1 MVSGVQPATPLYEVG
16 RAGCLIALKESVHI
30 PSPSLTYMT
39 VPHWAGS

>member
-1 MVSGVQPATPLYEVG
+1 MSGVQPPTPPYEVG
-16 RAGCLIALKESVHI
+16 RAGRPIALKESVHI